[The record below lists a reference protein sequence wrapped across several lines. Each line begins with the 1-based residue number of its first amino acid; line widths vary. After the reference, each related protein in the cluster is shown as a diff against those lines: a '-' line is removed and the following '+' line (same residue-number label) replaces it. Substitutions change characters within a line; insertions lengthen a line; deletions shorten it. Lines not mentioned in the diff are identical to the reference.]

1 MGCIL
6 GSGGQGNYSVDVHK
20 LLFRCILM
28 LFVIDSMVLADW
40 CPNLLSVPSV
50 MWLYALGQ
58 GSRQSLV
65 SPRPH
70 GCKQLAVGLLQAGVS
85 LPR

>member
-28 LFVIDSMVLADW
+28 LFVIDSMVLAD
-40 CPNLLSVPSV
+40 
-50 MWLYALGQ
+50 
-58 GSRQSLV
+58 
-65 SPRPH
+65 
-70 GCKQLAVGLLQAGVS
+70 
-85 LPR
+85 